1 MFYYFAGYCVLL
13 GYFRVKRERRAFHIR
28 VEDGFFDLRK
38 LIPGGWL
45 AGLLISV
52 VTIAAG
58 IVVPLGSIVLIALV
72 TLLLSL
78 PIKTRLLSPAYILGV
93 SFFGIVL
100 LSNLTVENTFIT
112 RLLDDMRETSLAAIV
127 LLLGVLLLAEGI
139 LILKRGHIGS
149 SPDLLKSKRGLPV
162 GAHIS
167 QRLWLAPVF
176 LLIPGDALT
185 TQFE

>member
-1 MFYYFAGYCVLL
+1 
-13 GYFRVKRERRAFHIR
+13 
-28 VEDGFFDLRK
+28 
-38 LIPGGWL
+38 
-45 AGLLISV
+45 
-52 VTIAAG
+52 
-58 IVVPLGSIVLIALV
+58 
-72 TLLLSL
+72 
-78 PIKTRLLSPAYILGV
+78 KTRFLSPAYILGV

-185 TQFE
+185 TQFEWWPVFNLSGQAYSLILVPFGIGFYHKVKSMLPTQSIPIVGKRVS